1 MSAERFKIEH
11 FVAFKLVEGLYNKG
25 LVDKETFEKVKAEY
39 PEVFQAKG
47 RTYWDSEKGGIVND
61 VDE

>member
-1 MSAERFKIEH
+1 MRKQRLWEAITGWL
-11 FVAFKLVEGLYNKG
+11 KLVEGLYYKG

-47 RTYWDSEKGGIVND
+47 RTCWDSEKGGIVND
-61 VDE
+61 VEE